1 MRHYLVNKCLSKR
14 LGVFLLSLF
23 FIGTVMAQ
31 QQDSIQHLEGKLQRT
46 DLESFKWFKDN
57 YNQYKPAMSV
67 VEELIKFEKCSLLVV
82 LGTWCSDSHELVP
95 QLFKVADLVGWEK
108 IELIGVDRKK
118 QCSSID
124 IKPLNIEYVPVIMV
138 FKDKKLMGKIVETT
152 EKTIEEDLLK
162 ILSKS

>member
-14 LGVFLLSLF
+14 LGVFILSLF

-31 QQDSIQHLEGKLQRT
+31 QPDSTQHLEGKLQRT
-46 DLESFKWFKDN
+46 DLENFKWFKDN

-152 EKTIEEDLLK
+152 AVTIEDDLLK
-162 ILSKS
+162 ILSKP

>member
-1 MRHYLVNKCLSKR
+1 
-14 LGVFLLSLF
+14 
-23 FIGTVMAQ
+23 MAQ
-31 QQDSIQHLEGKLQRT
+31 QPDSTQHLEGKLQRT

-152 EKTIEEDLLK
+152 TVTIEDDLLK
-162 ILSKS
+162 ILSKP

>member
-1 MRHYLVNKCLSKR
+1 MRHSLVNKCLSKR
-14 LGVFLLSLF
+14 LGIFLLSLF

-57 YNQYKPAMSV
+57 YNQYKPAMIV

-124 IKPLNIEYVPVIMV
+124 IEPLNIEYVPVIMV

-152 EKTIEEDLLK
+152 EGNLEEDLLK
-162 ILSKS
+162 ILSKP

>member
-1 MRHYLVNKCLSKR
+1 
-14 LGVFLLSLF
+14 
-23 FIGTVMAQ
+23 MAQ

-57 YNQYKPAMSV
+57 YNQYKPAMIV

-124 IKPLNIEYVPVIMV
+124 IEPLNIEYVPVIMV

-152 EKTIEEDLLK
+152 EGNLEEDLLE
-162 ILSKS
+162 ILSKP

>member
-1 MRHYLVNKCLSKR
+1 MRHYLVSKYFSKR
-14 LGVFLLSLF
+14 LSTCILSLF

-31 QQDSIQHLEGKLQRT
+31 QTDSTQYLEGKLQRT

-57 YNQYKPAMSV
+57 YNQYKPSLSV
-67 VEELIKFEKCSLLVV
+67 VEELVKFEKCSLLVV
-82 LGTWCSDSHELVP
+82 LGTWCSDSHELIP

-118 QCSSID
+118 HCSSID
-124 IKPLNIEYVPVIMV
+124 IKSLNIEYVPFILV
-138 FKDKKLMGKIVETT
+138 FKDKKLMGKIIETA

-162 ILSKS
+162 ILETH

>member
-1 MRHYLVNKCLSKR
+1 
-14 LGVFLLSLF
+14 
-23 FIGTVMAQ
+23 MAQ
-31 QQDSIQHLEGKLQRT
+31 QPDSTQHLEGKLQRT

-124 IKPLNIEYVPVIMV
+124 IKPLNIDYVPVILV

-152 EKTIEEDLLK
+152 AVTIEDDLLK
-162 ILSKS
+162 ILSKP

>member
-1 MRHYLVNKCLSKR
+1 
-14 LGVFLLSLF
+14 
-23 FIGTVMAQ
+23 MAQ
-31 QQDSIQHLEGKLQRT
+31 QPDSTQYLEGKLQRI

-124 IKPLNIEYVPVIMV
+124 IKPLNIEYVPVILV
-138 FKDKKLMGKIVETT
+138 FKDKKIMGKIVETT
-152 EKTIEEDLLK
+152 AVTIEDDLLK
-162 ILSKS
+162 ILSKP

>member
-1 MRHYLVNKCLSKR
+1 
-14 LGVFLLSLF
+14 
-23 FIGTVMAQ
+23 MAQ

-57 YNQYKPAMSV
+57 YNQYKPAMIV

-124 IKPLNIEYVPVIMV
+124 IEPLNIEYVPVIMV

-152 EKTIEEDLLK
+152 EGNLEEDLLK
-162 ILSKS
+162 ILSKP

>member
-1 MRHYLVNKCLSKR
+1 
-14 LGVFLLSLF
+14 
-23 FIGTVMAQ
+23 MAQ
-31 QQDSIQHLEGKLQRT
+31 QPDSTQHLEGKLQRT

-152 EKTIEEDLLK
+152 AVTIEDDLLK
-162 ILSKS
+162 ILSKP

>member
-1 MRHYLVNKCLSKR
+1 
-14 LGVFLLSLF
+14 
-23 FIGTVMAQ
+23 MAQ
-31 QQDSIQHLEGKLQRT
+31 QPDSTQHLEGKLQRT

-138 FKDKKLMGKIVETT
+138 FKDKKMMGKIVETT
-152 EKTIEEDLLK
+152 AVTIEDDLLK
-162 ILSKS
+162 ILSKP